1 MDITALREEI
11 TSIDD
16 QIIRLIGTRQQTA
29 ARIARVKYSQG
40 AQVRDEGRRGEVL
53 DRAFHRAVE
62 EKIDPQSVRQIFEIL
77 IEMSE
82 ERQHEFMGE
91 GNLP

>member
-16 QIIRLIGTRQQTA
+16 QIIRLIGARQQLATG
-29 ARIARVKYSQG
+29 IARAKYSQG
-40 AQVRDEGRRGEVL
+40 AQVRDEERRRAVL

-62 EKIDPQSVRQIFEIL
+62 EKIDPQSVREIFEIL
-77 IEMSE
+77 IQMSE
-82 ERQHEFMGE
+82 ERQHEYLGE

>member
-16 QIIRLIGTRQQTA
+16 QIIRLIGTRQQIA
-29 ARIARVKYSQG
+29 AEIARFKYSQG
-40 AQVRDEGRRGEVL
+40 APVRDEGRRQEVL

-77 IEMSE
+77 IGMSE